1 MSFSGKERWPSLIM
15 ALLLAFVMGLPATG
29 WAQQPAEGEGE
40 AAGAEG
46 APQEGEPAAGEG
58 EGAPAEGE
66 GQPVAKP
73 PAPKPKPT
81 TSST

>member
-46 APQEGEPAAGEG
+46 APQARTQSYS
-58 EGAPAEGE
+58 APWG
-66 GQPVAKP
+66 GGF
-73 PAPKPKPT
+73 
-81 TSST
+81 